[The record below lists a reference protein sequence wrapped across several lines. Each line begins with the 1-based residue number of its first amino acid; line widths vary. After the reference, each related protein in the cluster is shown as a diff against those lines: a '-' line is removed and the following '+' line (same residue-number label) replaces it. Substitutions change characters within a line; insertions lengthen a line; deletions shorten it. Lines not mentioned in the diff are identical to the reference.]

1 MATYELPIVL
11 KTSDTESS
19 KETVKSI
26 LQKHSA
32 TIESEDPWG
41 TRKLAYEIDQEQE
54 GFYLILTIEVA
65 PDAIKKIINDFRLN
79 SDVLRYFF
87 IKIKKV

>member
-1 MATYELPIVL
+1 MATYELPVVL
-11 KTSDTESS
+11 KTDDAEST
-19 KETVKSI
+19 KEAVKNI
-26 LQKHSA
+26 LQKHGA
-32 TIESEDPWG
+32 TIESEDQWG
-41 TRKLAYEIDQEQE
+41 TRKLAYEINNEQE
-54 GFYLILTIEVA
+54 GFYLILTIETV

>member
-1 MATYELPIVL
+1 MATYELPVVL
-11 KTSDTESS
+11 KTGDTESS
-19 KETVKSI
+19 TEAVKNI
-26 LQKHSA
+26 LQKHGV

-41 TRKLAYEIDQEQE
+41 TRNLAYEINSEQE
-54 GFYLILTIEVA
+54 GFYLILTIEAA
-65 PDAIKKIINDFRLN
+65 PDAVKKIINDFRLN